1 MSTSMFFSII
11 DFGHPIISNTDIN
24 FFLANHYSSILAPIL
39 GSCLV
44 IAVAQFS
51 KSVQS

>member
-24 FFLANHYSSILAPIL
+24 FFSGKPLFQHIGTDTWFLSGDCRGTI
-39 GSCLV
+39 
-44 IAVAQFS
+44 F
-51 KSVQS
+51 